1 MTDGRS
7 GSGHDS
13 RRYCGARKR
22 QGEGDCK
29 RPAGWGTDHPGE
41 GQCKLHGGSTHGR
54 TAAAHI
60 RQAERE
66 AAAELARLDVAP
78 VADPLTELAKLAGQ
92 VIAWRD
98 SMADQVNKLTT
109 LGYENDKTGEQLRTD
124 VALFERAMDRCISVL
139 GTMARLK
146 IDERLVNIE
155 KARVDFVADALAATL
170 TELELD
176 PDARQRA
183 IDGLVRRLRLA
194 AG

>member
-7 GSGHDS
+7 ESGHDS

-22 QGEGDCK
+22 QGDGHCR

-92 VIAWRD
+92 VLAWRD
-98 SMADQVNKLTT
+98 SMADQVNHLTT

>member
-92 VIAWRD
+92 VLAWRD
-98 SMADQVNKLTT
+98 SMADQVNNLTT

>member
-7 GSGHDS
+7 RSGHDS

-22 QGEGDCK
+22 QGDGTCK

-54 TAAAHI
+54 TAAANI

-66 AAAELARLDVAP
+66 AFAELARMNVPP
-78 VADPLTELAKLAGQ
+78 VTDALTELARLAGQ

-98 SMADQVNKLTT
+98 SMAEQVNKLTT

-124 VALFERAMDRCISVL
+124 VALFERAMDRCINVL
-139 GTMARLK
+139 GTIARLK

-155 KARVDFVADALAATL
+155 KARVDLVADALAATL
-170 TELELD
+170 AELELD

-183 IDGLVRRLRLA
+183 TDGLVRRLRLA